1 MKSEST
7 LWRWGKEALLFVLI
21 LFVLSTLLNF
31 WRAPKIDET
40 RLPKLSGQ
48 TLEGQNID
56 TLRKEGRPFLLHF
69 WGTWCPVCRQEA
81 GNIEAVARRYPVLTV
96 AVNSGSPEEIR
107 TWMRER
113 RISYPVL
120 NDPYGT
126 LAKRFRITTYP
137 TSLIYD
143 AEGRL
148 KFVETG
154 YTTTA
159 GLLARMKLAE

>member
-1 MKSEST
+1 MKLKTT
-7 LWRWGKEALLFVLI
+7 LWRWGKEALLFVLL
-21 LFVLSTLLNF
+21 LFVLSTLLNL
-31 WRAPKIDET
+31 WRAPKIDES
-40 RLPKLSGQ
+40 RFPNLSGH
-48 TLEGQNID
+48 TLEGRSIKSLHKTGQPI
-56 TLRKEGRPFLLHF
+56 LLHF

-81 GNIEAVARRYPVLTV
+81 SNIETVARRYPVLTV

-107 TWMRER
+107 AWMRER
-113 RISYPVL
+113 GISYPVL

-126 LAKRFRITTYP
+126 LAKRFGITTYP

-143 AEGRL
+143 AAGKL

>member
-1 MKSEST
+1 MLLK
-7 LWRWGKEALLFVLI
+7 WGKELLLF
-21 LFVLSTLLNF
+21 LFLLFLFSTLLNH
-31 WRAPKIDET
+31 WRAPKIDAT
-40 RLPKLSGQ
+40 RLP
-48 TLEGQNID
+48 TLQGK
-56 TLRKEGRPFLLHF
+56 TLTGETAASLREKGRPFLLHF

-81 GNIEAVARRYPVLTV
+81 SNIEAVARRYPLLTV
-96 AVNSGSPEEIR
+96 AVSSGSPEEIR
-107 TWMRER
+107 AWMRQR
-113 RISYPVL
+113 GISYPVL
-120 NDPYGT
+120 NDPYGL
-126 LAKRFRITTYP
+126 LAKRFRITTFP

>member
-1 MKSEST
+1 MKLRST
-7 LWRWGKEALLFVLI
+7 LWRWGKEGLLFALI
-21 LFVLSTLLNF
+21 LFVLSTLLNL
-31 WRAPKIDET
+31 WRAPRIDET
-40 RLPKLSGQ
+40 RLPQLSGQ
-48 TLEGQNID
+48 TLEGQNVD
-56 TLRKEGRPFLLHF
+56 TLRKAGRPFLLHF

-96 AVNSGSPEEIR
+96 AVSSGSPEKIR
-107 TWMRER
+107 AWMSER
-113 RISYPVL
+113 GISYPVL

-126 LAKRFRITTYP
+126 LAKRFGITTYP